1 MSEKHLIPVG
11 EILDEHVE
19 LSLADLAR
27 RGAVHLELIIEL
39 VQEGVLEPQGEAP
52 EYWRFSGPDL
62 LRLRRAI
69 NLQRDLE
76 LNLPGIALAMELL
89 DELEELRA
97 KTARLERH
105 LFR

>member
-1 MSEKHLIPVG
+1 MNQKHLIPVG
-11 EILDEHVE
+11 EILDERVE
-19 LSLADLAR
+19 LSLADLAQ
-27 RGAVHLELIIEL
+27 RGSVHLELIIEL
-39 VQEGVLEPQGEAP
+39 VQEGVLEPQGETP
-52 EYWRFSGPDL
+52 ELWRFSGPDL

-69 NLQRDLE
+69 HLQRDLE